1 MRSRFVLAALLISA
15 CAPVSTTPVPVASPQ
30 FDLLIFNARIVDGTG
45 NPWYR
50 GSVGISGDR
59 ITYVG
64 VTRPELESKFVVDA
78 RDQVVTPGF
87 IDMLGHSEDVILAE
101 PQAVSK
107 ITQGI
112 TSEITGEV
120 SSAWPNTVPGKP
132 ADPKD
137 PKSLGEFFDRL
148 DRQGAAINLGTYVGM
163 GSVREA
169 VMGNSSRNPTAAEMA
184 QMGALIDSAMRDG
197 AMGASSGLIYLPSS
211 FFTTEELTELAKY
224 AAPYGGGYATHM
236 RHEDGQML
244 DAIRETIRIASGAG
258 TWGQIRHIKN
268 RSPDIMRRSLALID
282 SARAAGI
289 DITADQY
296 PYIASGTSLVSLLN
310 EWIQVGGTDSL
321 IARLRVPELRAR
333 ARRELIEDSV
343 RGVRAAAE
351 VMVSTI
357 RTDSLKKYQGK
368 RLTEIGAMRGT
379 DGWDAAI
386 DLLILDRARPR
397 RISFSFNEEALRLA
411 MQKSWVSVGQDAGAR
426 SPDSTGSFGE
436 GAHPRGFGT
445 FPRIL
450 GRYVRQDSVISLEF
464 AIRKMTSLAAQRFGI
479 QDRGIL
485 RPGAFADLVIFDP
498 DTIIDN
504 ATYENP
510 TQLATGI
517 SYVMVNGQFVIADR
531 KLTGARPGRA
541 IRRPGTARRR

>member
-1 MRSRFVLAALLISA
+1 MTV
-15 CAPVSTTPVPVASPQ
+15 APEQPRY
-30 FDLLIFNARIVDGTG
+30 DLLIINGRIIDGTG

-50 GSVGISGDR
+50 GSVGIIGDR
-59 ITYVG
+59 IAYVG
-64 VTRPELESKFVVDA
+64 VTRPGLESKFVIDA
-78 RDQVVTPGF
+78 RDRVVSPGF
-87 IDMLGHSEDVILAE
+87 IDMLGHSEDVILSA

-107 ITQGI
+107 VTQGI

-120 SSAWPNTVPGKP
+120 SSIWPNTYLGRP
-132 ADPKD
+132 ADSTD
-137 PKSLGEFFDRL
+137 PSSLGAFFEQL
-148 DRQGAAINLGTYVGM
+148 DRQGAAINLGTYVGT
-163 GSVREA
+163 SSLREA
-169 VMGNSSRNPTAAEMA
+169 VMGNSNRHPTPGEIA

-197 AMGASSGLIYLPSS
+197 AMGVGTGLIYLPSS
-211 FFTTEELTELAKY
+211 FFTTEELIALAKY
-224 AAPYGGGYATHM
+224 AAPYGGGYAAHM
-236 RHEDGQML
+236 RHEDGRML
-244 DAIRETIRIASGAG
+244 ESIRETIRIAKEAG

-268 RSPDIMRRSLALID
+268 RSPEVMRKSLLLID

-289 DITADQY
+289 DVTADQY

-321 IARLRVPELRAR
+321 IARLRTPELRAR
-333 ARRELIEDSV
+333 AKKELQDDSV
-343 RGVRAAAE
+343 AGIRAASE

-368 RLTEIGAMRGT
+368 RLTEIGALRGT
-379 DGWDAAI
+379 DGWDAAL

-397 RISFSFNEEALRLA
+397 RISFSFSEEALRMA
-411 MQKSWVSVGQDAGAR
+411 MQKPWVSVGQDAGAR

-450 GRYVRQDSVISLEF
+450 GKYVRQEQTIGLEF
-464 AIRKMTSLAAQRFGI
+464 AIRKMTSLAAGRFGI

-485 RPGAFADLVIFDP
+485 RPGAYADIVVFDP
-498 DTIIDN
+498 NTVIDN

-510 TQLATGI
+510 TQLASGI
-517 SYVMVNGQFVIADR
+517 SYVMVNGVLVMDDG

-541 IRRPGTARRR
+541 IRRPGTRKK